1 MATGMNALR
10 LRGTRRKAT
19 EIREEIEAIK
29 EAFWTNYRNH
39 CDMERGF
46 KVNVKIK
53 KVDFAQFENTL
64 QKLENDLWYAEEEER
79 IRRNWK

>member
-1 MATGMNALR
+1 
-10 LRGTRRKAT
+10 
-19 EIREEIEAIK
+19 
-29 EAFWTNYRNH
+29 
-39 CDMERGF
+39 MERGF

-53 KVDFAQFENTL
+53 KVDFAKFENTL